1 MNNKIYLP
9 SIRSEV
15 DSFFVM
21 SLLEK
26 ASRLEKKGKE
36 IFHFELGEPLES
48 TPEPIKSKINKLISS
63 NVSGYT
69 ASNGI
74 FKLRESISN
83 FYEKNYKVKVC
94 PEQIFITTGSSG
106 AFLLSFMSIFDP
118 GKKVGIFNPVYPAYR
133 NILKSLNIEVVEI
146 YPPSNAADTIEIS
159 MIEKFGY
166 LDGLVISNPN
176 NPNGQVFSENEL
188 MYLYEFC
195 EKNKIVIISDEIY
208 HRIEYSK
215 NSKTMLNFGPRTI
228 VINSF
233 SKYFCMP
240 GWRLGWAIV
249 PADIKDNFLKLSQ
262 NLFISSGNVAQ
273 YSALNVFNHTQ
284 YFDNIVK
291 EYEKNLNLVDRE
303 LSKIKKI
310 SFKKPKGAFY
320 FYINI
325 SQLGVNSIELCEK
338 ILSATGVVLTPGIDF
353 DKKNGYK
360 YLRLAFSG
368 KTSLVER
375 GIEKLKDWLL
385 NTH

>member
-9 SIRSEV
+9 SLRSKV
-15 DSFFVM
+15 DSFYVM

-48 TPEPIKSKINKLISS
+48 TPSPIKKQINKLISS
-63 NVSGYT
+63 NISGYT

-74 FKLRESISN
+74 LKLRENISQ
-83 FYEKNYKVKVC
+83 FYEKNYQVSIN

-133 NILKSLNIEVVEI
+133 NILKSLNIEIIEI
-146 YPPSNAADTIEIS
+146 YPSSDASDFIDIS
-159 MIEKFGY
+159 MIEKFSF

-188 MYLYEFC
+188 KFLYEFC
-195 EKNKIVIISDEIY
+195 DQNKIVIISDEIY
-208 HRIEYSK
+208 HRIEYNK
-215 NSKTMLNFGPRTI
+215 NSKTMLNFGPNTI

-249 PADIKDNFLKLSQ
+249 PVDIKDNFLKLSQ
-262 NLFISSGNVAQ
+262 NLFISSGNIAQ
-273 YSALNVFNHTQ
+273 YSALNVFDHIQ
-284 YFDNIVK
+284 YFDNIVQ
-291 EYEKNLNLVDRE
+291 EYEKNLNLVESE
-303 LSKIKKI
+303 LSRFNKI

-325 SQLGVNSIELCEK
+325 SQLGMGSIELSEK
-338 ILSATGVVLTPGIDF
+338 ILLETGVVLTPGIDF
-353 DKKNGYK
+353 DKKNGSN

-368 KTSLVER
+368 NTKVVEQGVKRLTS
-375 GIEKLKDWLL
+375 WLL
-385 NTH
+385 KNY

>member
-1 MNNKIYLP
+1 MSNKIYLP
-9 SIRSEV
+9 SIRSKV
-15 DSFFVM
+15 DSFYVM

-26 ASRLEKKGKE
+26 ASRLEKKGME

-48 TPEPIKSKINKLISS
+48 TPGPIKENINKLVSS

-74 FKLRESISN
+74 FKLRENISN
-83 FYEKNYKVKVC
+83 FYEEYYKVGIN

-133 NILKSLNIEVVEI
+133 NILKSLNIEITEI
-146 YPPSNAADTIEIS
+146 YPSSDTTDFIDIS
-159 MIEKFGY
+159 VIEKFRF

-188 MYLYEFC
+188 KFLYEFC
-195 EKNKIVIISDEIY
+195 DKNKIVIISDEIY
-208 HRIEYSK
+208 HRIEYNK
-215 NSKTMLNFGPRTI
+215 NSKTMLNFGPNAI

-249 PADIKDNFLKLSQ
+249 PVDIKNNFLKLSQ
-262 NLFISSGNVAQ
+262 NLFISSGNIAQ
-273 YSALNVFNHTQ
+273 YSALNVFDHIQ

-291 EYEKNLNLVDRE
+291 EYEKNLNLVDYE
-303 LSKIKKI
+303 LSKFKKI
-310 SFKKPKGAFY
+310 SFKRPKGAFY
-320 FYINI
+320 FYINV
-325 SQLGVNSIELCEK
+325 SQLGMSSLELCEK
-338 ILSATGVVLTPGIDF
+338 ILFETGVVLTPGIDF
-353 DKKNGYK
+353 DKKNGSN

-368 KTSLVER
+368 NTKLVEQ
-375 GIEKLKDWLL
+375 GVKKLTSWLL
-385 NTH
+385 KNH

>member
-9 SIRSEV
+9 SVRSKV
-15 DSFFVM
+15 DSFYVM

-26 ASRLEKKGKE
+26 ASELEKKGKE
-36 IFHFELGEPLES
+36 IFHFELGEPIES
-48 TPEPIKSKINKLISS
+48 TPGPIKKKINMLISS

-74 FKLRESISN
+74 LKLRKNISY
-83 FYEKNYKVKVC
+83 FYEKNYKIKIN

-106 AFLLSFMSIFDP
+106 AFLLSFMSVFDP

-133 NILKSLNIEVVEI
+133 NILKSLNIEIVEI
-146 YPPSNAADTIEIS
+146 YPPSNATDTIEIS
-159 MIEKFGY
+159 MVEKFSH

-188 MYLYEFC
+188 KYLYEFC

-215 NSKTMLNFGPRTI
+215 NSKTMLNFGPKTI

-249 PADIKDNFLKLSQ
+249 PIEIKDNFLKLAQ
-262 NLFISSGNVAQ
+262 NLFISSGNIAQ
-273 YSALNVFNHTQ
+273 YSALDVFNHTQ
-284 YFDNIVK
+284 YFDDKVK
-291 EYEKNLNLVDRE
+291 EYQKNLDFINAE
-303 LSKIKKI
+303 LSTIEKI

-320 FYINI
+320 FYINT
-325 SQLGVNSIELCEK
+325 SKLGMNSIELSEK
-338 ILSATGVVLTPGIDF
+338 ILSETGVVLTPGIDF
-353 DKKNGYK
+353 DKKNGSN

-368 KTSLVER
+368 NGKLVEQ
-375 GIEKLKDWLL
+375 GIKKLKVWLL
-385 NTH
+385 KNY